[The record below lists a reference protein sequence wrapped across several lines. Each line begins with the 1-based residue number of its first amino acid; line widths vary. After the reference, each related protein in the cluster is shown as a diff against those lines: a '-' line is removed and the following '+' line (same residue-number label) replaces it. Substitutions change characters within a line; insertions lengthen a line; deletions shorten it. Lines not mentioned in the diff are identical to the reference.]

1 MRELGG
7 REQTDFHFF
16 LFLCFLPSLFFSL
29 SLCSFLYSK
38 AKTMTITVGDVEA
51 AISKAVDKVVEYG
64 KVRAR
69 GGGQKERESVVVV
82 DV

>member
-1 MRELGG
+1 
-7 REQTDFHFF
+7 
-16 LFLCFLPSLFFSL
+16 
-29 SLCSFLYSK
+29 
-38 AKTMTITVGDVEA
+38 MTITVGDVEA